1 MIPEDLNYDDVPSL
15 RLEARQK
22 LKEFRPVS
30 VGQAS
35 RISGVSPAD
44 VSVLLVYMEQLKY
57 AQSKKEDQF
66 AIEKRYKLSSYNT
79 TQFEKDLKELGITL
93 TDKQIDQFMR
103 YYELLV
109 EWNSFMNLTGITEF
123 EEVMKK
129 HFIDS
134 LSLVKAADLSKSLS
148 LIDIGTGAGF
158 PGLPLKIAF
167 PNLKVTLLDSLAK
180 RIKFLDEV
188 ILQLGLTDIETIHGR
203 AEDFAKP
210 DKLREKYDLC
220 VSRAVAN
227 LSTLSEYCLPFVK
240 VGGKFISYK
249 SERLSEELTAAEKPI
264 TILGGIIKDQIDFS
278 LPSSDIYRNLLV
290 IEKVKSTSKKYPRK
304 AGLPSKEPL

>member
-1 MIPEDLNYDDVPSL
+1 M
-15 RLEARQK
+15 
-22 LKEFRPVS
+22 
-30 VGQAS
+30 
-35 RISGVSPAD
+35 
-44 VSVLLVYMEQLKY
+44 
-57 AQSKKEDQF
+57 
-66 AIEKRYKLSSYNT
+66 YNT
-79 TQFEKDLKELGITL
+79 TKFEKDLAELGIVL
-93 TDKQIDQFMR
+93 TEKKIEQFMK
-103 YYELLV
+103 YYELLI

-134 LSLVKAADLSKSLS
+134 VSLIKAFDLKDKEIS

-167 PNLKVTLLDSLAK
+167 PNLKVTLLDSLNK

-188 ILQLGLTDIETIHGR
+188 IAQLGLENIDTIHGR

-210 DKLREKYDLC
+210 DKLREKYDIC

-240 VGGKFISYK
+240 IGGYFISYK
-249 SERLSEELTAAEKPI
+249 SEKINEEANEAKNAIFL
-264 TILGGIIKDQIDFS
+264 LGGKVKEQVEFI
-278 LPSSDIYRNLLV
+278 LPDSDIYRNLYV
-290 IEKVKSTSKKYPRK
+290 IEKKSGTPKKYPRK
-304 AGLPSKEPL
+304 AGLPAKEPLK